1 MHAVASCPLL
11 THVNALILQSPVR
24 RQQIVAAT
32 SGQSEV
38 EETQV
43 DIEKIVDDLKERV
56 RSRHS
61 SVLCCAVEHVAKHFG
76 AGTHLGLR
84 AGAAAA
90 VLLLSWAAAKSG
102 PVVGRS
108 PASSSS
114 VHQKDAYQAPGG
126 PLLRLSCTATGI
138 ARARHCDAPS
148 ECTA

>member
-11 THVNALILQSPVR
+11 THANALILQSPVR

-56 RSRHS
+56 RSRHCS
-61 SVLCCAVEHVAKHFG
+61 LLCCAVEHVTKHCWAG
-76 AGTHLGLR
+76 AHLGLR
-84 AGAAAA
+84 ASAAAA
-90 VLLLSWAAAKSG
+90 TLLLSWATAVSG
-102 PVVGRS
+102 PAVGCL

-114 VHQKDAYQAPGG
+114 VH
-126 PLLRLSCTATGI
+126 
-138 ARARHCDAPS
+138 
-148 ECTA
+148 

>member
-11 THVNALILQSPVR
+11 THANALILQSPVR

-56 RSRHS
+56 RSRHCS
-61 SVLCCAVEHVAKHFG
+61 LLCCAVEHVAKHCW
-76 AGTHLGLR
+76 AGSHLGLR
-84 AGAAAA
+84 ASAAAA
-90 VLLLSWAAAKSG
+90 TLLLSWATAVSG
-102 PVVGRS
+102 PAVGCL

-114 VHQKDAYQAPGG
+114 VHQTDAYQAPGG
-126 PLLRLSCTATGI
+126 LLLMLTCTAAGNRASPALLR
-138 ARARHCDAPS
+138 PF
-148 ECTA
+148 